1 MLIYDHGLRE
11 MTPEEIAELEAS
23 EKADQTMAERLSILE
38 RCMEILLGED
48 LTDESD
54 RSSEEETT
62 ADGQGQ

>member
-23 EKADQTMAERLSILE
+23 EREDQTMADRLSILE

-48 LTDESD
+48 LTDGSD